1 MLYSPTF
8 TELPQQFYLDVCCN
22 IIDNLVY
29 SIHMSDH
36 CHAIPKTALRPEL
49 CGLWNGP
56 VWGETPFLGIGCFRP
71 ESTSHRP
78 FVRCKMVYDDSHLY
92 GLFLVE
98 DRYIR
103 CVHTGF
109 QAPVYEDS
117 CVELFVQPKPDRG
130 YFNFEFN
137 CGGALLASYVTDPT
151 RIDGRVAEATP
162 LSLEEGWR
170 VAVYSSLPS
179 IIEPEIKDEVTWL
192 LEFSMPFALLT
203 GYVGSLGKMEGQQWR
218 GNLYKS
224 GNRTSHPHWASWV
237 PLSDRNFHAPWD
249 FGELRFI
256 P

>member
-8 TELPQQFYLDVCCN
+8 TELPHQFYLDVCCN

-151 RIDGRVAEATP
+151 RIDGRMAEATP

-224 GNRTSHPHWASWV
+224 GNRTSRPHWASWV